1 MTKQTILVTGGA
13 GYIGSHATLCL
24 AQSGFQPVVLDNF
37 CNSVPE
43 AARRVAEITGVDIP
57 IVEADVTDLV
67 ALRRGFEKYA
77 PAAVIHFAGLKSVAE
92 AVAKPLLYY
101 RNNLVGS
108 LTLLEAMHGAGCET
122 LIFSSSATVY
132 GVPEF
137 LPFTEGHPAKPI
149 NPYGQTKLMVEQAIE
164 DYGASVSGFSAVN
177 LRYFNPVG
185 AHESGQ
191 IGEDPHGVPNNL
203 MPFLSQVA
211 VGRRENL
218 TVFGTD
224 WPTEDGTGVRDYV
237 HVMDLAEAH
246 VAALQFA
253 FARSGVCSINV
264 GTGRGTS
271 VLQLLS
277 AFAEMSGRDIPWKAA
292 ERRAGDLAEYYADAT
307 QARELLGWTAKRS
320 VKQMCADTWQWQQ
333 ANPHG
338 YIA

>member
-1 MTKQTILVTGGA
+1 MNKQVVLVTGGA
-13 GYIGSHATLCL
+13 GYIGSHTALCL
-24 AQSGFQPVVLDNF
+24 AQSGYQPVVLDNF
-37 CNSVPE
+37 SNSAREPI
-43 AARRVAEITGVDIP
+43 RRVAEIVGVEIP
-57 IVEADVTDLV
+57 VIEADVTDLS
-67 ALRRGFEKYA
+67 ALRRGFAEYA

-101 RNNLVGS
+101 RNNLLGS
-108 LTLLEAMHGAGCET
+108 VALLEAMQSADCGT

-132 GVPEF
+132 GAPEF
-137 LPFTEGHPAKPI
+137 LPFTEVHPVKPI
-149 NPYGQTKLMVEQAIE
+149 NPYGQTKLMVERAIE
-164 DYGASVSGFSAVN
+164 DYGASVPGFSAVN

-185 AHESGQ
+185 AHESGL
-191 IGEDPHGVPNNL
+191 IGEDPRGVPNNL

-211 VGRRENL
+211 VGRREHL

-224 WPTEDGTGVRDYV
+224 WPTVDGTGVRDYV

-253 FARSGVCSINV
+253 FARSGVRSINV

-277 AFAEMSGRDIPWKAA
+277 AFAEISGRDIPWKAA

-307 QARELLGWTAKRS
+307 QARKLLGWTAKRS

-333 ANPHG
+333 ANPQG
-338 YIA
+338 FIA